1 MPKGVKVIDFGVARI
16 IRREAGSED
25 GAEEVVAGTP
35 AFMAP
40 EQAEGLR
47 DLDGRVD
54 IYALGM
60 ILYVMLTG
68 QVALQSAL
76 CRGASSGAGRGLAE
90 RARMLR
96 PEVPKALDALTMRA
110 IAKSRS
116 ERFPDATTLLAALR
130 TAPREGAPSFEQR
143 SGQTGRRR
151 RGREGR
157 ALPRE
162 SILPP
167 REPTPTFREE
177 PMAASKRLTH
187 FTLDGFHGFRS
198 RFDDIKL
205 VQEILEEL
213 PSVLGLKPV
222 MPPFLL
228 PYYNG
233 VVPEDCGIS
242 AFVMLR
248 GGHLTLHTFSFRECF
263 FADLVAPGTFDAQRA
278 QMVLQRT
285 LPCRTV
291 RSQTVVRGGDGDFGR
306 RKTRETVDPETD
318 FGPHLF
324 LRFSPYRGP
333 TTMDAL
339 FELFNTLPQKID
351 MTPIMRPY
359 VLKTGT
365 GRGGHVLSALTTIAE
380 SHISLHVYPVP
391 MRPSSTS
398 SAASSSSPSASRAS
412 WCASLGG
419 NVAEQVLMSRGQR
432 YKDLRTE
439 RDEVMGHTNRWLA
452 TTHPELAPDVN
463 LEFAPTYHE

>member
-1 MPKGVKVIDFGVARI
+1 
-16 IRREAGSED
+16 
-25 GAEEVVAGTP
+25 
-35 AFMAP
+35 
-40 EQAEGLR
+40 
-47 DLDGRVD
+47 
-54 IYALGM
+54 
-60 ILYVMLTG
+60 
-68 QVALQSAL
+68 
-76 CRGASSGAGRGLAE
+76 
-90 RARMLR
+90 
-96 PEVPKALDALTMRA
+96 
-110 IAKSRS
+110 
-116 ERFPDATTLLAALR
+116 
-130 TAPREGAPSFEQR
+130 
-143 SGQTGRRR
+143 
-151 RGREGR
+151 
-157 ALPRE
+157 
-162 SILPP
+162 
-167 REPTPTFREE
+167 
-177 PMAASKRLTH
+177 MAASKRLTH

-242 AFVMLR
+242 AFVLLR

-339 FELFNTLPQKID
+339 FELFDALPQKID

-365 GRGGHVLSALTTIAE
+365 GRGGHVLSALTMIAE
-380 SHISLHVYPVP
+380 SHISLHVYPETDEAFFDIFSCKFFESERITAILV
-391 MRPSSTS
+391 RE
-398 SAASSSSPSASRAS
+398 
-412 WCASLGG
+412 LGG
-419 NVAEQVLMSRGQR
+419 NVAEQVLVSRGQR

-452 TTHPELAPDVN
+452 TTHPDLAPDVN